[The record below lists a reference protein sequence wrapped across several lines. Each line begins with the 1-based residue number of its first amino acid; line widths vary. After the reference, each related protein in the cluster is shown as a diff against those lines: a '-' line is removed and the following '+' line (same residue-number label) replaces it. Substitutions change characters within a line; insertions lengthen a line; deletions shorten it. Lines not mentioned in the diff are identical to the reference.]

1 MKRQTFQKVE
11 LSLIKM
17 ILHSIVTT
25 FNLIYGSLE
34 LTLFYTVNN
43 VKKKQP
49 FLNQQCC
56 DWYRF

>member
-56 DWYRF
+56 D